1 MINIGERSGEE
12 IKKDRKTVLRE
23 EKLKKEK
30 KKRPVEVRKIE
41 GGKLLREVTVK
52 IELKQKDDKERIV
65 VKALLDIRVIILVI
79 SSEFTKK
86 NKFRK
91 KNLNRPIYMRN
102 VDVIFNYK
110 GLIEH
115 IVEVELFYRGYKK
128 RMEIDVIGGQK

>member
-1 MINIGERSGEE
+1 MINIGEGSGEE
-12 IKKDRKTVLRE
+12 VKKDRKTVLRE
-23 EKLKKEK
+23 EKLKKGK
-30 KKRPVEVRKIE
+30 KERPVEVRKIE

-79 SSEFTKK
+79 SSEFAKK

-128 RMEIDVIGGQK
+128 RMEINVIGGQK

>member
-1 MINIGERSGEE
+1 M
-12 IKKDRKTVLRE
+12 KKG
-23 EKLKKEK
+23 KKE
-30 KKRPVEVRKIE
+30 RPVEVRKIK

-79 SSEFTKK
+79 SSEFAKK